1 MKTFKETVNR
11 NNASFR
17 GKMGELNVQ
26 KSALSEEKKQLEAK
40 TALLEQ
46 ELTSL
51 RSSQTSNTEGNTV
64 AAAQTLELQKQNGII
79 VRRSEYS

>member
-40 TALLEQ
+40 TAFLEQ